1 MIETWVSLKGTNS
14 LQGPGKQALTFRW
27 LAKSYPKPS
36 ISTVPLQRLATAGV
50 RQRLYRP
57 QASAVPMMTS
67 SVTAFPFSNNGN
79 QTWKIT
85 IAQNQL
91 LSQSPLSHL

>member
-1 MIETWVSLKGTNS
+1 MIETWVSLKGIAFRVLKTS
-14 LQGPGKQALTFRW
+14 SDMQVPCQKLSQAIHLRGPTSTLGKSGNEA
-27 LAKSYPKPS
+27 
-36 ISTVPLQRLATAGV
+36 

-57 QASAVPMMTS
+57 HASVVPIMTS

-85 IAQNQL
+85 ITQNQL
-91 LSQSPLSHL
+91 LFQTHLSHL